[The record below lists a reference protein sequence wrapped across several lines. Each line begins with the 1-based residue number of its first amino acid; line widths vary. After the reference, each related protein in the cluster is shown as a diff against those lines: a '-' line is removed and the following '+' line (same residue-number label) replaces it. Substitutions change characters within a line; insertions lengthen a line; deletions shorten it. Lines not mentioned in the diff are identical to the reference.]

1 MNTYMC
7 QQCQCI
13 WNDFYSDTICP
24 SCYKKTTVLPI
35 SFEKSILF
43 RLFQSHGNWSL
54 ECKGYFEKSNRFEK
68 VSWKDKPPR
77 NVLNDA
83 LNEYLKKWLE
93 E

>member
-1 MNTYMC
+1 
-7 QQCQCI
+7 
-13 WNDFYSDTICP
+13 
-24 SCYKKTTVLPI
+24 
-35 SFEKSILF
+35 
-43 RLFQSHGNWSL
+43 L